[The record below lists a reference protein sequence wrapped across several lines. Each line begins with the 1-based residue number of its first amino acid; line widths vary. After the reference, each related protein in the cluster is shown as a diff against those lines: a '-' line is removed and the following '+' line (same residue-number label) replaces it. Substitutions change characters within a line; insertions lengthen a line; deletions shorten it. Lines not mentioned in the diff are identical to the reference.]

1 MYICV
6 AYCQWKPRDTTRVS
20 ARNLSV
26 QFDEVALEL
35 PALPQRIAD
44 LLGITGIGDV
54 DLGQN
59 VALFPLAGAGFAAD
73 GLDVEAILAEAVAV
87 HALMIQAEAILV
99 VLHQGLLPRGEV
111 HQLGISELVEES
123 GDGLVVAARHFAWV
137 FGLMVEMNAC

>member
-1 MYICV
+1 M
-6 AYCQWKPRDTTRVS
+6 
-20 ARNLSV
+20 
-26 QFDEVALEL
+26 
-35 PALPQRIAD
+35 
-44 LLGITGIGDV
+44 